1 MYVPVLIDE
10 RFELHEKVARGGMGA
25 VFRAFDQKTQQVVA
39 IKVLREQVDD
49 AIDRFW
55 QETRVL
61 GEIEH
66 AHVVRYVFHGRMASG
81 EPYLAMEWLEG
92 ETLASRLERGPL
104 SIDETVQLGRRVAAG
119 LGAAHARGIVHRDV
133 KPGNIFLENGQI
145 ARVKLLDFGIA
156 RHDDAVT
163 ALTVTGTLMGTPGY
177 MAPEQAK
184 GPRRQYDGRVDIFSL
199 GCVLFE
205 CLAGRPAFQGTHVLA
220 RLAKLLMEDPPPVR
234 ELRPEVP
241 EELEELISRMLSK
254 DPDARPVDGWTLAS
268 YFERMG
274 SFAELPA
281 PRLPPLHK
289 SLTHTEKRLVSVVT
303 VVPSRA
309 ADIGIVGKSTL
320 ASSDSLLATVRRIV
334 RPFGAKAEEIANGM
348 FIALLVGT
356 GPATDQAAIAARCAL
371 HLRLLMPT
379 ATIVL
384 LTGRGE
390 NTGRLPVGEVFES
403 TASLIERMN
412 AQGYATRGILI
423 DEVTRALLD
432 VRFTVTVE
440 AGRIEL
446 WEEKNVVSEVRTLL
460 GKPSPFVG
468 RDRELRHLLEIVDEA
483 IEERHGRVVLVTGEA
498 GTGKSRLRYEFMRQ
512 LQAKY
517 PRVATSLG
525 RGDSTSAGS
534 SFALLAS
541 AFRSSLGI
549 VPGDPAQRA
558 RDKISDVVRPYVDH
572 SERIRVWEFLGE
584 MIGVSCADGNDPR
597 MRAARQ
603 NPAIMA
609 DQIQAAYLEFVRSVV
624 ASQVV
629 VFVLEDV
636 HWGDAPSIKL
646 IDAALRELADK
657 PFIVV
662 AFARPE
668 VHQVFPQLWSGRGVH
683 SMTLGGLTRRGS
695 ETLIKSMLGPDT
707 SPQTVAALVD
717 RSGGNAFY
725 LEELIRAVA
734 EGRGSELPETVLGM
748 IEARIAALEPE
759 ARRILRAAS
768 IFGDAFWERGLY
780 HLLQDDLS
788 SDSAAYIKE
797 LCARELISRRSNS
810 RFAGEAEYGFRHSLL
825 REGAYAMLTDRDR
838 ALGHDLAGEWLRNAG
853 EQDPMVLAEHFERSA
868 SPRQAACY
876 YARAAEQALRGADF
890 PAALARTEK
899 GLALG
904 VSGETKA
911 ALHGMLSSTY
921 ILTAQY
927 AKAYESASSV
937 LSDPTLGSS
946 SRARALGYAVASA
959 IFLGKYDVFGELFPE
974 ILTIEPEPDVVALIE
989 QALYSVFIMF
999 IVSGQMANAEPYLQ
1013 RMVQIASRHRDS
1025 DFLAAAWTEFA
1036 LMFAAREMHDDLWL
1050 ARKHSLAAADRYAA
1064 AGARE
1069 YVAITKAHLG
1079 LSHMQ
1084 LGLRIEAE
1092 ELLNEVLA
1100 MPGAGNLAHMYAA
1113 YYKARLLAEIG
1124 RLDEALELNTKLTQ
1138 DALVASD
1145 FVMYWCARLL
1155 SVSIHAF
1162 SDRVDEAD
1170 AILDELG
1177 EEKAFL
1183 PFLRARFLT
1192 LRSEVRRRRGEHQ
1205 ESRRL
1210 AAEAVAA
1217 GQSGPRYNYGQDPLL
1232 LRYAAALHAAG
1243 EFDEARKVID
1253 QAQKIILECAA
1264 KIPDQLVRESYLHNV
1279 AVNDW
1284 TLKLAR
1290 EWLGE

>member
-1 MYVPVLIDE
+1 MSDPVLIDE

-39 IKVLREQVDD
+39 VKVLREQVEE
-49 AIDRFW
+49 AVDRFW

-66 AHVVRYVFHGRMASG
+66 AHVVRYVFHGRMSSG

-92 ETLASRLERGPL
+92 ETLAARLERGPL
-104 SIDETVQLGRRVAAG
+104 SIDETVQLARRVAGG
-119 LGAAHARGIVHRDV
+119 LGAAHSRGIVHRDV

-156 RHDDAVT
+156 RHEDTAT
-163 ALTVTGTLMGTPGY
+163 ALTITGTLLGTPGY

-184 GPRRQYDGRVDIFSL
+184 GPCQQYDGRVDVFSL

-205 CLAGRPAFQGTHVLA
+205 CLTGRPAFQGTHVLA

-234 ELRPEVP
+234 EIRAEVP
-241 EELEELISRMLSK
+241 EELDELITRMLSK
-254 DPDARPVDGWTLAS
+254 DPDARPADGWTLAA

-274 SFAELPA
+274 SFAELP
-281 PRLPPLHK
+281 PMPTPPPQK

-303 VVPSRA
+303 VVPSHSTNA
-309 ADIGIVGKSTL
+309 GLVGKSTQAL
-320 ASSDSLLATVRRIV
+320 SNSLLATVRRIV

-371 HLRLLMPT
+371 HLRLLLPT

-390 NTGRLPVGEVFES
+390 STGRLPVGEVFES
-403 TASLIERMN
+403 AASLLERMN
-412 AQGYATRGILI
+412 AQGYATRGIII

-440 AGRIEL
+440 RGHIEL

-468 RDRELRHLLEIVDEA
+468 RDRELRHLLEIIDEA
-483 IEERHGRVVLVTGEA
+483 VEERHGRVVLVTGEA
-498 GTGKSRLRYEFMRQ
+498 GSGKSRLRYELMRQ
-512 LQAKY
+512 LFVKY
-517 PRVATSLG
+517 PRVAVSLG

-549 VPGDPAQRA
+549 LPEDPIERT
-558 RDKISDVVRPYVDH
+558 RDKITDVVRPYVDAT
-572 SERIRVWEFLGE
+572 ERQRVWEFLGE
-584 MIGVSCADGNDPR
+584 LIGVPFVDENDPR

-609 DQIQAAYLEFVRSVV
+609 DQIQSAYLGFVRAVV
-624 ASQVV
+624 QSQIV
-629 VFVLEDV
+629 VFILEDL
-636 HWGDAPSIKL
+636 HWGDLPSVKL
-646 IDAALRELADK
+646 IDAALRELSDK
-657 PFIVV
+657 PFIIV

-668 VHQVFPQLWSGRGVH
+668 VYQVFPQLWSGRGVH
-683 SMTLGGLTRRGS
+683 AITLGGLTRRGS
-695 ETLIKSMLGPDT
+695 ETLVKTMLGLDT
-707 SPQTVAALVD
+707 PTQTVSRLID

-768 IFGDAFWERGLY
+768 IFGDTFWERGLY
-780 HLLQDDLS
+780 HLLQDELS

-797 LCARELISRRSNS
+797 LCARELIMRRSNS
-810 RFAGEAEYGFRHSLL
+810 RFFGEVEYGFRHSLL

-838 ALGHDLAGEWLRNAG
+838 ALGHELAGEWLRNAG
-853 EQDPMVLAEHFERSA
+853 EQEPMILAEHFERST
-868 SPRQAACY
+868 SPRLAASY

-890 PAALARTEK
+890 PAALARIEK

-904 VSGETKA
+904 ISGETKA

-937 LSDPTLGSS
+937 LSEPNLGSS

-974 ILTIEPEPDVVALIE
+974 ILKIDPEPDVAASIQ

-999 IVSGQMANAEPYLQ
+999 IVSGQKAYAEPYLQ
-1013 RMVQIASRHRDS
+1013 RMIQIAERYRQA
-1025 DFLAAAWTEFA
+1025 DFLAAAWVEFA
-1036 LMFAAREMHDDLWL
+1036 QMFAAREIQDDLWI
-1050 ARKHSLAAADRYAA
+1050 ARKHSLAAAELYAA

-1069 YVAITKAHLG
+1069 YFAITKAHLG
-1079 LSHMQ
+1079 LSYLQ
-1084 LGLRIEAE
+1084 LGLRSEAE
-1092 ELLNEVLA
+1092 EILNEVLA
-1100 MPGAGNLAHMYAA
+1100 TPGAGKLAYMYATYYKSRVLTEKEEFDKALDVCGKLAH
-1113 YYKARLLAEIG
+1113 
-1124 RLDEALELNTKLTQ
+1124 
-1138 DALVASD
+1138 DALTASD
-1145 FVMYWCARLL
+1145 FVMFWCARLL
-1155 SVSIHAF
+1155 MAGINAAAE
-1162 SDRVDEAD
+1162 RLEIAD

-1177 EEKAFL
+1177 ETNAFL
-1183 PFLRARFLT
+1183 PFLKARFLS
-1192 LRSEVRRRRGEHQ
+1192 LRGEVFRRRQQWE
-1205 ESRRL
+1205 
-1210 AAEAVAA
+1210 EAIDCATRALEA
-1217 GQSGPRYNYGQDPLL
+1217 GQAGPRYNYGADPLL
-1232 LRYAAALHAAG
+1232 FRLAWAHHGAG
-1243 EFDEARKVID
+1243 HLDEARKFIRMARDSLLAV
-1253 QAQKIILECAA
+1253 AA
-1264 KIPDQLVRESYLHNV
+1264 KIPEESVRKAYLEKIVLHEY
-1279 AVNDW
+1279 
-1284 TLKLAR
+1284 TMRFAR

>member
-1 MYVPVLIDE
+1 MSGPVLIDE
-10 RFELHEKVARGGMGA
+10 RFQLHEKVARGGMGA
-25 VFRAFDQKTQQVVA
+25 VFRAFDQKTQQFVA
-39 IKVLREQVDD
+39 IKVLREQVDE

-66 AHVVRYVFHGRMASG
+66 AHVVRYVFHGRMSSG

-92 ETLASRLERGPL
+92 ETLAARLERGPL
-104 SIDETVQLGRRVAAG
+104 SIEETVQLARRVAGG

-133 KPGNIFLENGQI
+133 KPANIFLESGQI

-156 RHDDAVT
+156 RHEDAAT

-177 MAPEQAK
+177 MAPEQAR

-205 CLAGRPAFQGTHVLA
+205 CLTGRPAFQGTHVLA

-234 ELRPEVP
+234 ELCPEVP
-241 EELEELISRMLSK
+241 EVLDELITRMLSK
-254 DPDARPVDGWTLAS
+254 DPDARPADGSTLAS

-274 SFAELPA
+274 SFVALPA
-281 PRLPPLHK
+281 MPPSPLHK
-289 SLTHTEKRLVSVVT
+289 SLTHTEKRLVSVVA
-303 VVPSRA
+303 VVPSRSSDVA
-309 ADIGIVGKSTL
+309 IVGNGTP
-320 ASSDSLLATVRRIV
+320 ASNDSLLATVRRII
-334 RPFGAKAEEIANGM
+334 RPFGAKAEEVANGM

-371 HLRLLMPT
+371 HLRLLLPT

-403 TASLIERMN
+403 AASLLERMN
-412 AQGYATRGILI
+412 AQGYVTRGILI

-432 VRFTVTVE
+432 VRFSVTVE
-440 AGRIEL
+440 RGHIEL
-446 WEEKNVVSEVRTLL
+446 WEEKTVVSEVRTLL

-468 RDRELRHLLEIVDEA
+468 RDRELRHLLEIIDES

-498 GTGKSRLRYEFMRQ
+498 GTGKSRLRYEMMRQ

-517 PRVATSLG
+517 PRVAISLG

-541 AFRSSLGI
+541 AFRGSLGI
-549 VPGDPAQRA
+549 VPEDPIERA
-558 RDKISDVVRPYVDH
+558 RDKIIDVVRPYVAVA
-572 SERIRVWEFLGE
+572 ERQRVSEFLGE
-584 MIGVSCADGNDPR
+584 LIGVPCADDNDPR

-609 DQIQAAYLEFVRSVV
+609 DQIQSAYLEFVRSVV
-624 ASQVV
+624 ATQVV
-629 VFVLEDV
+629 VFILEDL
-636 HWGDAPSIKL
+636 HWGDVPSVKL

-657 PFIVV
+657 PFIIV

-668 VHQVFPQLWSGRGVH
+668 VYQVFPQIWAGRGVH

-695 ETLIKSMLGPDT
+695 ETLIKTMLGPST
-707 SPQTVAALVD
+707 STQTVATLID

-780 HLLQDDLS
+780 HLLQDELS

-797 LCARELISRRSNS
+797 LCARELISRRGNS
-810 RFAGEAEYGFRHSLL
+810 RFSSEAEFAFRHSLL

-838 ALGHDLAGEWLRNAG
+838 ALGHELAAEWLCKAG
-853 EQDPMVLAEHFERSA
+853 EQDPLVLAEHFERSS
-868 SPRQAACY
+868 SPRKAACH

-890 PAALARTEK
+890 PAALARIEK

-904 VSGETKA
+904 ISGETKA

-937 LSDPTLGSS
+937 LAEPNLGSS
-946 SRARALGYAVASA
+946 SRARALGYTVASA

-974 ILTIEPEPDVVALIE
+974 ILTIEPEPDVAASIQ

-999 IVSGQMANAEPYLQ
+999 IVSGQKDNAEPYLQ
-1013 RMVQIASRHRDS
+1013 RMIQIADRYRAS
-1025 DFLAAAWTEFA
+1025 DFLAAAWVEFA
-1036 LMFAAREMHDDLWL
+1036 QMFAAREIQDDLWI
-1050 ARKHSLAAADRYAA
+1050 ARKHSLAAADLYAA

-1069 YVAITKAHLG
+1069 YFAITKAHLG
-1079 LSHMQ
+1079 LSYMQ
-1084 LGLRIEAE
+1084 LGLRSDAE
-1092 ELLNEVLA
+1092 EILNEVLTT
-1100 MPGAGNLAHMYAA
+1100 PGAGNLAYMYAT
-1113 YYKARLLAEIG
+1113 YYKSRVLTEKEEF
-1124 RLDEALELNTKLTQ
+1124 DKALEVCGQLAK
-1138 DALVASD
+1138 DAFAASD
-1145 FVMYWCARLL
+1145 FVMFWCARLL
-1155 SVSIHAF
+1155 MAGINAAAERL
-1162 SDRVDEAD
+1162 DRAD

-1177 EEKAFL
+1177 ETNAFL
-1183 PFLRARFLT
+1183 PFLRARFLS
-1192 LRSEVRRRRGEHQ
+1192 LRGEVFRRRGLWEQ
-1205 ESRRL
+1205 
-1210 AAEAVAA
+1210 AVSCATKALEA
-1217 GQSGPRYNYGQDPLL
+1217 GQAGPRYNYGADPLL
-1232 LRYAAALHAAG
+1232 FRLARAHHGAG
-1243 EFDEARKVID
+1243 QLDAARKFIRMARD
-1253 QAQKIILECAA
+1253 QLLTVAA
-1264 KIPDQLVRESYLHNV
+1264 KIPEEYIRTAYLEKIVFHQC
-1279 AVNDW
+1279 
-1284 TLKLAR
+1284 TMRFAR
-1290 EWLGE
+1290 EWLEE

>member
-1 MYVPVLIDE
+1 MSAPVLIDE
-10 RFELHEKVARGGMGA
+10 RFELLEKVARGGMGA
-25 VFRAFDQKTQQVVA
+25 VFRAFDQTTQQVVA
-39 IKVLREQVDD
+39 IKVLREQADE
-49 AIDRFW
+49 AIVRFW

-66 AHVVRYVFHGRMASG
+66 AHVVRYICHGRMASG

-92 ETLASRLERGPL
+92 ETLAARLERGPL
-104 SIDETVQLGRRVAAG
+104 SIDETVQLARRVASG

-133 KPGNIFLENGQI
+133 KPGNLFLENGQI
-145 ARVKLLDFGIA
+145 TRIKLLDFGIA
-156 RHDDAVT
+156 RHEDAAT
-163 ALTVTGTLMGTPGY
+163 ALTITGTLMGTPGY

-184 GPRRQYDGRVDIFSL
+184 GPRGQYDGRVDIFSL

-205 CLAGRPAFQGTHVLA
+205 CLTGRPAFQGTHVLA

-241 EELEELISRMLSK
+241 EELDELITRMLSK
-254 DPDARPVDGWTLAS
+254 DPDARPADGRILAT
-268 YFERMG
+268 YFERLG
-274 SFAELPA
+274 TFPELAAKP
-281 PRLPPLHK
+281 LPPQHK

-303 VVPSRA
+303 VAPSRH
-309 ADIGIVGKSTL
+309 ADPGIVGKST
-320 ASSDSLLATVRRIV
+320 AAVGDSLLATVRRIV

-371 HLRLLMPT
+371 HLRLLMPM

-403 TASLIERMN
+403 AASLLERMN
-412 AQGYATRGILI
+412 AQGYFTRGILI
-423 DEVTRALLD
+423 DEVTHALLD
-432 VRFTVTVE
+432 VRFSVTLE

-446 WEEKNVVSEVRTLL
+446 WEEKSVVSEVRTLL

-468 RDRELRHLLEIVDEA
+468 RDRELRHLLEIVDES

-498 GTGKSRLRYEFMRQ
+498 GTGKSRLRHEFMNR
-512 LQAKY
+512 LHAKY

-525 RGDSTSAGS
+525 RGDSSSAGS
-534 SFALLAS
+534 AFALLAS

-549 VPGDPAQRA
+549 LPDEPLQRA
-558 RDKISDVVRPYVDH
+558 REKIHDVVRAYVDAA
-572 SERIRVWEFLGE
+572 ERVRVWEFLGE
-584 MIGVSCADGNDPR
+584 LIGVPVADDNDPR

-609 DQIQAAYLEFVRSVV
+609 DQIQFAYLEFVRSVV
-624 ASQVV
+624 VSQVV
-629 VFVLEDV
+629 VFVLEDL
-636 HWGDAPSIKL
+636 HWGDAPSVKL
-646 IDAALRELADK
+646 IDSALRELADR

-668 VHQVFPQLWSGRGVH
+668 VHQAFPQLWAGRGVH

-695 ETLIKSMLGPDT
+695 ETLIRTMLGPDT
-707 SPQTVAALVD
+707 SAQTVSTLVD

-759 ARRILRAAS
+759 ARRILRAGS
-768 IFGDAFWERGLY
+768 IFGDSFWERGLY

-810 RFAGEAEYGFRHSLL
+810 RFAGETEYGFRHSLL

-838 ALGHDLAGEWLRNAG
+838 ALGHELAGEWLQNAS
-853 EQDPMVLAEHFERSA
+853 EQDPMVLAEHFERST
-868 SPRQAACY
+868 SPRRAACY

-890 PAALARTEK
+890 PAAVARTEK

-911 ALHGMLSSTY
+911 ALHGMLSSSY

-959 IFLGKYDVFGELFPE
+959 IFLGKYDVMGELFPE
-974 ILTIEPEPDVVALIE
+974 ILTIEPEPDVAALIE

-999 IVSGQMANAEPYLQ
+999 IVSGQTANAEPYLQ
-1013 RMVQIASRHRDS
+1013 RMVQIANKYRDS
-1025 DFLAAAWTEFA
+1025 DFLTAAWTEFA
-1036 LMFAAREMHDDLWL
+1036 LMFAAREIRDDLWI
-1050 ARKHSLAAADRYAA
+1050 ARQHNIAAADRYAA

-1069 YVAITKAHLG
+1069 YLAITKAHLG
-1079 LSHMQ
+1079 LSCML
-1084 LGLRIEAE
+1084 LGLRTEAE
-1092 ELLNEVLA
+1092 QLLNGVLA
-1100 MPGAGNLAHMYAA
+1100 TPGAGNLAYMYAT
-1113 YYKARLLAEIG
+1113 YYKCRLLTEQL
-1124 RLDEALELNTKLTQ
+1124 RFDEALEMTTKLGQ
-1138 DALVASD
+1138 DALAASD

-1155 SVSIHAF
+1155 VVAIHAV
-1162 SDRVDEAD
+1162 SDKIDDAD

-1177 EEKAFL
+1177 QDKAFL
-1183 PFLRARFLT
+1183 PFLRSRFSS
-1192 LRSEVRRRRGEHQ
+1192 LRSELRRRQGRTD
-1205 ESRRL
+1205 
-1210 AAEAVAA
+1210 EAVALA
-1217 GQSGPRYNYGQDPLL
+1217 IESVQVGQAGPRYNYGQDPLL
-1232 LRYAAALHAAG
+1232 LRQALAHHAAG
-1243 EFDEARKVID
+1243 QIDTAREVIRLARSHVLD
-1253 QAQKIILECAA
+1253 GAA
-1264 KIPDQLVRESYLHNV
+1264 KIPDEAVRQSYLQNV
-1279 AVNDW
+1279 TVNAY
-1284 TLKLAR
+1284 TLKFAR